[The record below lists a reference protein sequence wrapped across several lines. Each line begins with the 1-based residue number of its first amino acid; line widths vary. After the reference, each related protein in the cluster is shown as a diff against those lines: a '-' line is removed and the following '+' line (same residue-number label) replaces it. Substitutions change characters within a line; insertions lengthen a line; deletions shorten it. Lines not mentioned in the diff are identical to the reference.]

1 MTLLLRPSAIPE
13 DPIASIAYGQKVI
26 FFLIFRPIA
35 VGALL
40 TTVIACVCVI
50 IQALIDHR
58 NNTTGYYDGKPTPV
72 VYPAPSWIGVIKAFS
87 TIMFAFAGASTFPT
101 IQADMKHKHQFKWS
115 AIIACTSKRLFLM
128 IAFSLYRFKIILDWS
143 KLFWTDQNWFGQVQ
157 KPLLH
162 LEGAPNFK
170 TNHG

>member
-1 MTLLLRPSAIPE
+1 MLFYDSASEALHIVGFETSIKSMFSCWSICKVLTSFCFSNAIPE
-13 DPIASIAYGQKVI
+13 DPIESIAYGQKVI

-101 IQADMKHKHQFKWS
+101 IQADMKHKHQFKYS
-115 AIIACTSKRLFLM
+115 AIIACTSKLFFLM
-128 IAFSLYRFKIILDWS
+128 TFPFNS
-143 KLFWTDQNWFGQVQ
+143 T
-157 KPLLH
+157 
-162 LEGAPNFK
+162 
-170 TNHG
+170 T

>member
-1 MTLLLRPSAIPE
+1 MDKYNIPSL
-13 DPIASIAYGQKVI
+13 
-26 FFLIFRPIA
+26 FFFRPIA

-58 NNTTGYYDGKPTPV
+58 NTTDLGSAID
-72 VYPAPSWIGVIKAFS
+72 YPPPSEIGVIKAFS

-115 AIIACTSKRLFLM
+115 AIIACTSKQIFLM
-128 IAFSLYRFKIILDWS
+128 KFPFKW
-143 KLFWTDQNWFGQVQ
+143 
-157 KPLLH
+157 
-162 LEGAPNFK
+162 
-170 TNHG
+170 

>member
-26 FFLIFRPIA
+26 YFLIFRPIA

-72 VYPAPSWIGVIKAFS
+72 EYPAPSWIGVIKAFS

-101 IQADMKHKHQFKWS
+101 IQADMKHKHQFKYS
-115 AIIACTSKRLFLM
+115 AIIACTSKRLLLIYALSFCRSKKNLD
-128 IAFSLYRFKIILDWS
+128 IQIRLDRSKNNFSVLNFATTFPTI
-143 KLFWTDQNWFGQVQ
+143 QV
-157 KPLLH
+157 
-162 LEGAPNFK
+162 
-170 TNHG
+170 T